1 MTGGRQVAVFPTEM
15 GARNGLDRLRTVA
28 TFGLLRIGHAA
39 VLTRDRASG
48 TVGLSEERSAS
59 DQDQPYPGAARTLTG
74 VASPCSPLI
83 SELLATFLGPALGLA
98 EDGHRQRKDRQRASR
113 HLKEGGSALAAIV
126 EERLVARLKAG
137 PGAATTCSTA
147 WETLRR

>member
-1 MTGGRQVAVFPTEM
+1 
-15 GARNGLDRLRTVA
+15 
-28 TFGLLRIGHAA
+28 
-39 VLTRDRASG
+39 
-48 TVGLSEERSAS
+48 VGLSEERSAS

-98 EDGHRQRKDRQRASR
+98 EDRHRQRGDRQRASR

-137 PGAATTCSTA
+137 PRGRYDLLDCLGDAEEIAAL
-147 WETLRR
+147 EIRIRD